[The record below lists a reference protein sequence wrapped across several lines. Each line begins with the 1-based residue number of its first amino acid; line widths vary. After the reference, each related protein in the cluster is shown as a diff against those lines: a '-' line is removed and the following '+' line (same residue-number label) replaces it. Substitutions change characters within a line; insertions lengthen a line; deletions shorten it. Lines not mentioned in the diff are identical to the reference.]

1 MFRFDARAADIER
14 TLFPRDSSR
23 TAQAPT
29 NILTLYREDRIELLS
44 GPRINIVADGNVIIR
59 KNVPIR
65 ALMASSTKLH
75 DLLNVKCLVTQFR
88 VPRNVDRKSIERLLD
103 LLTTGCIVDA
113 RTIKLTSRSFFA
125 DVLMYQACLALGID
139 YTHTIP
145 LTRAL
150 RAEIT
155 ARLLTFDEMNAIV
168 ECVPAT
174 DPLFKH
180 LAHNLWYRRFNREI
194 SDILAFEKWLGRY
207 HKRELRSAMI
217 EMDQEREKWH
227 NAHEVRQLAAR
238 KRIERPRGCYEETE
252 EEEQESCA

>member
-23 TAQAPT
+23 TAQAIT
-29 NILTLYREDRIELLS
+29 NILTLSREDRIELLC
-44 GPRINIVADGNVIIR
+44 GPKVTIIADGNVIIR
-59 KNVPIR
+59 KNVPMR
-65 ALMASSTKLH
+65 ALMASFTKLY
-75 DLLNVKCLVTQFR
+75 DLLNIKCLVTQFR
-88 VPRNVDRKSIERLLD
+88 VPSNVDRKSIECLLD
-103 LLTTGCIVDA
+103 LLTTEYIIDA

-155 ARLLTFDEMNAIV
+155 ARLLNFDEMNVIV

-174 DPLFKH
+174 DPLFRH
-180 LAHNLWYRRFNREI
+180 LARTVWHRRFNQEI
-194 SDILAFEKWLGRY
+194 SDVVAFEKWLGRN
-207 HKRELRSAMI
+207 HKIELRSA
-217 EMDQEREKWH
+217 
-227 NAHEVRQLAAR
+227 
-238 KRIERPRGCYEETE
+238 
-252 EEEQESCA
+252 